1 MWGCIFFPKQMF
13 KMDKEKLLQ
22 LLKSVTYPGFSRDIV
37 SFGLVS
43 EVNFKEGKAAVR
55 LELSSPDQELP
66 TLLKN
71 KVEEVLGQD
80 PGISE
85 IEVTVIVKAQSTD
98 SQSSTEDSKI
108 SGIDKIIAIAS
119 GKGGVGKSTLAVNL
133 ACAISRHGETR
144 EKPLKV
150 GLMDCDVYGPSV
162 PLLLGSTEKPKL
174 IGENLLSPNESF
186 GIKLMSMGLLI
197 DEESPVVWR
206 GPMVMKT
213 IQQFA
218 SNVEWGELDFLLVD
232 LPPGT
237 GDAQLSLAQT
247 LPLNGAIV
255 VTTPQKAAVDVARRG
270 ARMFEKVNVPI
281 LGVVENMSYLESDS
295 GEKNFL
301 FGKGGGKD
309 TAQALA
315 TEFLGEVPLNQEV
328 REGGDHGIPVIS
340 SNPECNASKVFYEIA
355 SKVIEAMEK

>member
-1 MWGCIFFPKQMF
+1 MNS
-13 KMDKEKLLQ
+13 EKILEI
-22 LLKSVTYPGFSRDIV
+22 LKKVNYPGFSRDIV
-37 SFGLVS
+37 SFGLVN
-43 EVNFKEGKAAVR
+43 EAEFEDGKALVKIN
-55 LELSSPDQELP
+55 LTSSEPQLPLQLKKQIEEALGQYDEIVETEVGITVKKEASLP
-66 TLLKN
+66 T
-71 KVEEVLGQD
+71 
-80 PGISE
+80 
-85 IEVTVIVKAQSTD
+85 
-98 SQSSTEDSKI
+98 SSDENRI

-133 ACAISRHGETR
+133 ACTLSRLGETLPN
-144 EKPLKV
+144 PLKI

-162 PLLLGSTEKPKL
+162 PLLLGSTARPQL
-174 IGENLLSPNESF
+174 IDENILAPNESF

-218 SNVEWGELDFLLVD
+218 SNVEWGELDYLLID

-247 LPLNGAIV
+247 LPLDGAVI

-281 LGVVENMSYLESDS
+281 LGVVENMSFLENPEN
-295 GEKNFL
+295 GEKNFI
-301 FGKGGGKD
+301 FGRGGGEKTSQD
-309 TAQALA
+309 LNVRL
-315 TEFLGEVPLNQEV
+315 LGQVPLDPNV
-328 REGGDHGIPVIS
+328 REGGDHGIPVVIS
-340 SNPECNASKVFYEIA
+340 HANCGASLAFKEIA
-355 SKVIEAMEK
+355 SKLMEEIE

>member
-1 MWGCIFFPKQMF
+1 MNS
-13 KMDKEKLLQ
+13 EKILEI
-22 LLKSVTYPGFSRDIV
+22 LKKVNYPGFSRDIV
-37 SFGLVS
+37 SFGLVN
-43 EVNFKEGKAAVR
+43 EAEFEDGKALVKIN
-55 LELSSPDQELP
+55 LTSSEPQLP
-66 TLLKN
+66 LQLK
-71 KVEEVLGQD
+71 KQIEEALGQYEEIVQTD
-80 PGISE
+80 VGI
-85 IEVTVIVKAQSTD
+85 TVKKEASFPT
-98 SQSSTEDSKI
+98 SSDENRI

-133 ACAISRHGETR
+133 ACTLSRLGETLPT
-144 EKPLKV
+144 PLKI

-162 PLLLGSTEKPKL
+162 PLLLGSTERPQL
-174 IGENLLSPNESF
+174 IDENILAPNESF

-218 SNVEWGELDFLLVD
+218 NNVEWGELDYLLID

-247 LPLNGAIV
+247 LPLDGTVI

-281 LGVVENMSYLESDS
+281 LGVVENMSFLENPEN
-295 GEKNFL
+295 GEKNFI
-301 FGKGGGKD
+301 FGRGGGEKTSQD
-309 TAQALA
+309 LNVRL
-315 TEFLGEVPLNQEV
+315 LGQVPLDPNV
-328 REGGDHGIPVIS
+328 REGGDHGIPVVIS
-340 SNPECNASKVFYEIA
+340 HANCGASLAFKEIA
-355 SKVIEAMEK
+355 SKLMEEIE

>member
-1 MWGCIFFPKQMF
+1 MNS
-13 KMDKEKLLQ
+13 EKLLES
-22 LLKSVTYPGFSRDIV
+22 LKKVNYPGFSRDIV
-37 SFGLVS
+37 SFGLVN
-43 EVNFKEGKAAVR
+43 EAKFDNGKALVKI
-55 LELSSPDQELP
+55 ELTSTDPKLP
-66 TLLKN
+66 LHLKSQI
-71 KVEEVLGQD
+71 EEVLGQTE
-80 PGISE
+80 E
-85 IEVTVIVKAQSTD
+85 ITETDITIAVKKDAN
-98 SQSSTEDSKI
+98 SSSSDAEENRI

-133 ACAISRHGETR
+133 ACALSRLGESLPQ
-144 EKPLKV
+144 PLKI

-162 PLLLGSTEKPKL
+162 PLLLGSSDRPKL
-174 IGENLLSPNESF
+174 IGENILAPNESF

-218 SNVEWGELDFLLVD
+218 SNVEWGELDYLLID

-247 LPLNGAIV
+247 LPLNGAVI

-281 LGVVENMSYLESDS
+281 LGVVENMSYLENPEN
-295 GEKNFL
+295 GEKNFI
-301 FGKGGGKD
+301 FGQGGGEKTSQDLD
-309 TAQALA
+309 TKL
-315 TEFLGEVPLNQEV
+315 LGQVPLDQNV
-328 REGGDHGIPVIS
+328 REGGDHGIPVVIS
-340 SNPECNASKVFYEIA
+340 HSECRASLAFKEIA
-355 SKVIEAMEK
+355 SKLMEEAK

>member
-1 MWGCIFFPKQMF
+1 MNS
-13 KMDKEKLLQ
+13 EKLLES
-22 LLKSVTYPGFSRDIV
+22 LKKVNYPGFSRDIV
-37 SFGLVS
+37 SFGLVN
-43 EVNFKEGKAAVR
+43 EAKFENGKALVKI
-55 LELSSPDQELP
+55 ELTSTDPKLP
-66 TLLKN
+66 LHLKSQI
-71 KVEEVLGQD
+71 EEVLGQNE
-80 PGISE
+80 E
-85 IEVTVIVKAQSTD
+85 ITETDIAIAVKKDA
-98 SQSSTEDSKI
+98 SSSSSDAEENRI

-133 ACAISRHGETR
+133 ACALSRLGESLPQ
-144 EKPLKV
+144 PLKI

-162 PLLLGSTEKPKL
+162 PLLLGSSDRPKL
-174 IGENLLSPNESF
+174 IGENILAPNESF

-218 SNVEWGELDFLLVD
+218 SNVEWGELDYLLID

-247 LPLNGAIV
+247 LPLNGAVI

-281 LGVVENMSYLESDS
+281 LGCCRKHE
-295 GEKNFL
+295 L
-301 FGKGGGKD
+301 FRK
-309 TAQALA
+309 
-315 TEFLGEVPLNQEV
+315 P
-328 REGGDHGIPVIS
+328 
-340 SNPECNASKVFYEIA
+340 
-355 SKVIEAMEK
+355 